1 MDVDG
6 IIEWYKYRVDGII
19 EWYKSRLVAKVY
31 TKTYAIDYLETFGHV
46 KKMDMVRIWLYL
58 AANYNWYIQQF
69 DVKNIFL
76 M

>member
-31 TKTYAIDYLETFGHV
+31 TKTYVIDYLETFGHV
-46 KKMDMVRIWLYL
+46 KKMDMVRI
-58 AANYNWYIQQF
+58 
-69 DVKNIFL
+69 
-76 M
+76 